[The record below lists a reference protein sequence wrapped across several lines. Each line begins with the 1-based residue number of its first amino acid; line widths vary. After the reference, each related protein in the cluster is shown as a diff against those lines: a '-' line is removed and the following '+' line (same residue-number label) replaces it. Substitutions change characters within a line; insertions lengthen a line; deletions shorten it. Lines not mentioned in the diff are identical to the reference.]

1 MDTTKTLALILD
13 AELLYEET
21 TRTEYQLAALQVLAT
36 LHLAMYTHEVQQQL
50 WSSMRNN
57 A

>member
-1 MDTTKTLALILD
+1 MDTTKTLALIAD
-13 AELLYEET
+13 AEKLYEET

-50 WSSMRNN
+50 WSSLRNN